1 MPQKNDKDETRR
13 FAGKRKVATQR
24 TQRPERR
31 GHREMK
37 KALEP
42 IPPWG
47 RFLVEAPEARHSL
60 AQPVRAGL
68 KGGRMA
74 STGGAP
80 PNQLVPRKRAPKARH
95 TLAQPVRAG
104 LKGGRMASTGGA
116 ARWSRTGR
124 KNKTPRP
131 KSGRT
136 FLQHGFYKDRAA
148 LVKEN
153 VSNGAE

>member
-1 MPQKNDKDETRR
+1 
-13 FAGKRKVATQR
+13 
-24 TQRPERR
+24 
-31 GHREMK
+31 MK

-60 AQPVRAGL
+60 AQPVR
-68 KGGRMA
+68 
-74 STGGAP
+74 T
-80 PNQLVPRKRAPKARH
+80 
-95 TLAQPVRAG
+95 G

-116 ARWSRTGR
+116 ARWSRSGR

-131 KSGRT
+131 KPGRI
-136 FLQHGFYKDRAA
+136 FLQHEFYQDRTA